1 MKIEHAPLK
10 EGAPIHA
17 SEPPT
22 SGFLTSGMLQSI
34 GHFLLFLLA
43 IGTLFAFSVSKAVGL
58 YVLVGGGFALLILY
72 WMAAMLH
79 HQERIDRALN
89 RTDDTKDT
97 E

>member
-1 MKIEHAPLK
+1 MEKKSVNSVKDEV
-10 EGAPIHA
+10 
-17 SEPPT
+17 
-22 SGFLTSGMLQSI
+22 QSDAAVLSSSMMAAI
-34 GHFLLFLLA
+34 CRLLLFALA